1 MKNRIYETTKER
13 YERPLNL
20 QMFAEDGDGGSTGD
34 GNDSGAGEGDDSNN
48 EDDKGGDQKPT
59 FDDFLKD
66 ADNQSEFDRRVN
78 KAIDK
83 AVSNAQR
90 KWQTLTDDKVSEAE
104 KLAKMTKEEKAEY
117 RASKLEKELESMKR
131 QNALTE
137 MSKTARK
144 MLSEE
149 EINIPDELL
158 THLVTADAS
167 GTKTAV
173 DSFVKLFK
181 SSVQAAVKDALRGN
195 APKGGTGSNR
205 AVTKDQILAIKDRAE
220 RQHMIAEHMDL
231 FQ

>member
-104 KLAKMTKEEKAEY
+104 KLAKMNKDEKAEY
-117 RASKLEKELESMKR
+117 QRTKERQEFKAEKAAFEREKLTVEIKSDLQKQGLPIAFADSLAVIGDAGKIKVAMTQIKETWDAEITEAIKSKAR
-131 QNALTE
+131 QTPPNE
-137 MSKTARK
+137 
-144 MLSEE
+144 
-149 EINIPDELL
+149 
-158 THLVTADAS
+158 
-167 GTKTAV
+167 
-173 DSFVKLFK
+173 
-181 SSVQAAVKDALRGN
+181 
-195 APKGGTGSNR
+195 GGTGVNGNGQMSDIR
-205 AVTKDQILAIKDRAE
+205 KMAVSARIIK
-220 RQHMIAEHMDL
+220 
-231 FQ
+231 